1 MVNGECYCFWYM
13 CMYYVFMVVGY
24 YSMYKHRVILGNFES
39 VTVIVDFLFAKLC
52 TVIGAVSGLTDV

>member
-1 MVNGECYCFWYM
+1 
-13 CMYYVFMVVGY
+13 MVVGD

-39 VTVIVDFLFAKLC
+39 ATVIVDFLFAKLC

>member
-1 MVNGECYCFWYM
+1 
-13 CMYYVFMVVGY
+13 MVVGY